1 MKSNKKKKEHLDG
14 IIYKYTD
21 KINGK
26 IYIGQTVNEKARIQ
40 QHKYYSSL
48 ENNKKGFHGAIKKY
62 GWENFEYKV
71 LFKIHCNNEQ
81 DLINTLNS
89 KEIISIKYFNS
100 YKFGY
105 NMTRGGEGCL
115 GVKVTEETKQKQS
128 LVKKGRKLSEET
140 KKKFSLLRRGE
151 NNAMYGKHHT
161 EETRKRLS
169 EKHKGKVI
177 SKETREKISKFQK
190 GKIIS
195 KETLLKRSKALKGR
209 IFSEEH
215 KKKISQRR
223 KGIPTWGREVVQ
235 FSLDGIFIKE
245 YSSLSEAERQT
256 GTDKEAIRSC
266 CTRADRGVENARS
279 TDYIWRYKSDWDGNN
294 LKIDN
299 LRKSYIIDVYTKDSQ
314 YLGTYSSFY
323 KAVNSVGIKS
333 ISGIYS
339 IYKKEKK
346 KNTNSEKIVVE
357 YKNFIWK
364 IKEI

>member
-14 IIYKYTD
+14 IIYKYTN

-40 QHKYYSSL
+40 QHKYFYSSL
-48 ENNKKGFHGAIKKY
+48 EKNKKGFHGAIKKY
-62 GWENFEYKV
+62 GWESFEYKV
-71 LFKIHCNNEQ
+71 LFRIHCNNEQ

-105 NMTRGGEGCL
+105 NMTRGGDGCL
-115 GVKVTEETKQKQS
+115 GVKVTEETKLKQS
-128 LVKKGRKLSEET
+128 LA
-140 KKKFSLLRRGE
+140 RRGE

-169 EKHKGKVI
+169 EKHKGKII

-190 GKIIS
+190 GKVIS

-245 YSSLSEAERQT
+245 YPSLSEAERQT

-266 CTRADRGVENARS
+266 CTRAARGVKNARS

-323 KAVNSVGIKS
+323 KAVDSVGIKS
-333 ISGIYS
+333 ITGIYS

-346 KNTNSEKIVVE
+346 KITNSEKTVVE